1 MSGVRFT
8 APSRTSRVRGLT
20 EWSRRRW
27 GPDQT
32 PEAHESPNG
41 FQDDE
46 ARPAIVDGNH
56 REQQGPDEVG
66 P

>member
-1 MSGVRFT
+1 MER
-8 APSRTSRVRGLT
+8 
-20 EWSRRRW
+20 SRRRR

-32 PEAHESPNG
+32 PEAHEGPNG

-46 ARPAIVDGNH
+46 ARPAIVDGDH